1 MMQQTVYPDSPAQQ
15 PAGERLP
22 DPQTGRR
29 RVILDER
36 GLLDVPFL
44 VLTVL
49 LVLIGVLMMFSASY
63 ARAYSTE
70 GKATY
75 YFARQAVF
83 AIVGIGIMLFF
94 STWNYQIWRSVSFF
108 ILAAAIV
115 FLLLVPLI
123 GIEENGAK
131 RWIYLGFTSF
141 QPSEIAKLGIVLTF
155 ASMISYYR
163 ERMQSFREGILPF
176 VVILAVV
183 CGLLVLEPHLSA
195 IIIILGVSAA
205 MLLLGG
211 VKLRWFALGLGVV
224 AVFVAI
230 YLATKGYA
238 GDRIQAWL
246 HPFEDESDSGYQ
258 IVQSLYAIGSGGLMG
273 LGLGR
278 SRQKY
283 LYLPEEHNDYIFPI
297 VCEELGF
304 VGAMVVLLLFL
315 LLILRGYWIALHARD
330 RFGMLVVGG
339 LTTLLALQVF
349 LNIGVVT
356 NLLPATGIS
365 LPFFSYGGTALLIQ
379 LFEMG
384 VILSVSRQNDNKLV

>member
-1 MMQQTVYPDSPAQQ
+1 MQQTVYPDSPAQQ

-22 DPQTGRR
+22 DPQAGRR

-141 QPSEIAKLGIVLTF
+141 QPSEVAKLGIVLTF

-205 MLLLGG
+205 MLFLGG

-224 AVFVAI
+224 AVFVAV

-384 VILSVSRQNDNKLV
+384 VILSVSRQNDNKLI

>member
-15 PAGERLP
+15 PTGERLP
-22 DPQTGRR
+22 DPQAGRR

-141 QPSEIAKLGIVLTF
+141 QPSEVAKLGIVLTF

-205 MLLLGG
+205 MLFLGG

-224 AVFVAI
+224 GAFVAI

-283 LYLPEEHNDYIFPI
+283 LYLPEEHNDYIFAI

-384 VILSVSRQNDNKLV
+384 VILSVSRQNDNKLI

>member
-1 MMQQTVYPDSPAQQ
+1 MQQTVYPDSTAAQ
-15 PAGERLP
+15 PRAGERLP

-63 ARAYSTE
+63 ARAYTTE

-108 ILAAAIV
+108 VLAAAIV

-141 QPSEIAKLGIVLTF
+141 QPSEVAKLGIVLTF

-176 VVILAVV
+176 VVILAIV

-205 MLLLGG
+205 LLFRGG
-211 VKLRWFALGLGVV
+211 VKLRWFAAGLAVV
-224 AVFVAI
+224 AVFIAI

-238 GDRIQAWL
+238 GGRIQAWL

-315 LLILRGYWIALHARD
+315 LLIMRGYWIALHARD

-384 VILSVSRQNDNKLV
+384 VILSVSRQYDNKLV

>member
-1 MMQQTVYPDSPAQQ
+1 MQQTVYPDSPVQQ

-63 ARAYSTE
+63 ARAYSAE

-141 QPSEIAKLGIVLTF
+141 QPSEVAKLGIVLTF

-205 MLLLGG
+205 MLFLGG

-224 AVFVAI
+224 GVFVAV

-379 LFEMG
+379 LCEMG
-384 VILSVSRQNDNKLV
+384 VILSVSRQNDNKLI